1 MEILSRKRRETIL
14 RDADTASAMVQTL
27 VNAFDELVR
36 IADASYSVDVNIAFD
51 SVTIVEP

>member
-1 MEILSRKRRETIL
+1 
-14 RDADTASAMVQTL
+14 MVQTL

-36 IADASYSVDVNIAFD
+36 IADASSYSVGVNIAFD